1 MLPNLVCSFSSR
13 SGRAPLWKFAEAGP
27 GILNPAC
34 KLEGAPP
41 PSSWSFEFDYRANH
55 TRILEPRRYQSS
67 KPPKRAPYNRRPNDL
82 SRAPHSPD
90 ASATDTYYEYHQRTT
105 AEIMDGAGGGG
116 QGGAETVEQM
126 QARHRREAKD
136 LQGRVTSKK
145 KNATKKTRKGVNDE
159 CAEMER
165 KMKERQA
172 EELEGLAGG
181 AQNDGG
187 DTAQQQE
194 SDGEGEDGQKDT
206 AQGDLAAKMRAMGVG
221 ELAAKPP
228 QQPTKPPDEGGH
240 GAAPGDGGSGPGKK
254 RNRQKERLA
263 RRAAEQE
270 AAAEAAEQEAAGMT
284 DHRGRERERMEG
296 EFARHGLEEHEI
308 RPDGHCLFSAV
319 ADQLGQA
326 GVPLAPAGG
335 STGEGKQQP
344 EPGYKTVRR
353 AAAGYIE
360 ARGDDF
366 AGFLEE
372 DLGSYVRK
380 IRDTAEWGGQLE
392 LLALASVYGV
402 DVCVVQDGRTEVIQ
416 PSGGGEAKK
425 GEERKKIWLAYYR
438 HGYGLG
444 EHYNSLR
451 KAA

>member
-1 MLPNLVCSFSSR
+1 
-13 SGRAPLWKFAEAGP
+13 
-27 GILNPAC
+27 
-34 KLEGAPP
+34 
-41 PSSWSFEFDYRANH
+41 
-55 TRILEPRRYQSS
+55 
-67 KPPKRAPYNRRPNDL
+67 
-82 SRAPHSPD
+82 
-90 ASATDTYYEYHQRTT
+90 
-105 AEIMDGAGGGG
+105 MDGGGG
-116 QGGAETVEQM
+116 GAAETVEQM
-126 QARHRREAKD
+126 QARHRKEAKD

-159 CAEMER
+159 CAELER
-165 KMKERQA
+165 QMKERQA
-172 EELEGLAGG
+172 QELEGLVGG
-181 AQNDGG
+181 GKEGDG
-187 DTAQQQE
+187 DTHADDE
-194 SDGEGEDGQKDT
+194 DDDAVDDGREDTTQ
-206 AQGDLAAKMRAMGVG
+206 AELAAKMRAMGVG

-228 QQPTKPPDEGGH
+228 QRPSKPPDEGSD
-240 GAAPGDGGSGPGKK
+240 GAAAGGGGAGQGKK

-284 DHRGRERERMEG
+284 DHRGQERERMEA
-296 EFARHGLEEHEI
+296 EFTRHGLEEHEI

-319 ADQLGQA
+319 ADQLGQS
-326 GVPLAPAGG
+326 GVSLGPSGAD
-335 STGEGKQQP
+335 GEVGDGK

-360 ARGDDF
+360 ARGDEF

-372 DLGSYVRK
+372 DMGSYVHK

-402 DVCVVQDGRTEVIQ
+402 EVCVVQDGRTEVIS
-416 PSGGGEAKK
+416 PSGGGEVKE

-451 KAA
+451 KKA

>member
-1 MLPNLVCSFSSR
+1 
-13 SGRAPLWKFAEAGP
+13 
-27 GILNPAC
+27 
-34 KLEGAPP
+34 
-41 PSSWSFEFDYRANH
+41 
-55 TRILEPRRYQSS
+55 
-67 KPPKRAPYNRRPNDL
+67 
-82 SRAPHSPD
+82 
-90 ASATDTYYEYHQRTT
+90 
-105 AEIMDGAGGGG
+105 MDGDGAATAAAA
-116 QGGAETVEQM
+116 AETVEQM
-126 QARHRREAKD
+126 QARHRKEAKD

-172 EELEGLAGG
+172 EELEALVGG
-181 AQNDGG
+181 GGQNDDG
-187 DTAQQQE
+187 DTQE
-194 SDGEGEDGQKDT
+194 DDGEEERQDRTQDS
-206 AQGDLAAKMRAMGVG
+206 AQGELAAKMRAMGVG

-228 QQPTKPPDEGGH
+228 QQPSKPPDESSSSN
-240 GAAPGDGGSGPGKK
+240 GAAGGAGKK

-284 DHRGRERERMEG
+284 DHRGVERERMAA
-296 EFARHGLEEHEI
+296 EFSRHGLEEHEI

-326 GVPLAPAGG
+326 RVPVVPSGVEA
-335 STGEGKQQP
+335 GEGEQ
-344 EPGYKTVRR
+344 PGYKTVRR

-360 ARGDDF
+360 AHGDDY

-402 DVCVVQDGRTEVIQ
+402 EVCVVQDGRTEVIQ
-416 PSGGGEAKK
+416 PSGGGDAKE

-451 KAA
+451 KKA

>member
-1 MLPNLVCSFSSR
+1 
-13 SGRAPLWKFAEAGP
+13 
-27 GILNPAC
+27 
-34 KLEGAPP
+34 
-41 PSSWSFEFDYRANH
+41 
-55 TRILEPRRYQSS
+55 
-67 KPPKRAPYNRRPNDL
+67 
-82 SRAPHSPD
+82 
-90 ASATDTYYEYHQRTT
+90 
-105 AEIMDGAGGGG
+105 MDGDGAA
-116 QGGAETVEQM
+116 AETVEQM
-126 QARHRREAKD
+126 QARHRKEAKD

-165 KMKERQA
+165 QMKERQA
-172 EELEGLAGG
+172 EELAALMGG
-181 AQNDGG
+181 GQNDNTPEDEDEEEG
-187 DTAQQQE
+187 Q
-194 SDGEGEDGQKDT
+194 DGTQDS
-206 AQGDLAAKMRAMGVG
+206 AQGELAAKMRAMGVN

-228 QQPTKPPDEGGH
+228 QQPSKPPDESSGN
-240 GAAPGDGGSGPGKK
+240 GAAAAGGGAGKK

-284 DHRGRERERMEG
+284 DHRGVERERMEA
-296 EFARHGLEEHEI
+296 EFSRHGLEEHEI

-326 GVPLAPAGG
+326 GVPVVPAGAD
-335 STGEGKQQP
+335 GEVGEQ
-344 EPGYKTVRR
+344 PGYKTVRR

-360 ARGDDF
+360 AHGDDY

-402 DVCVVQDGRTEVIQ
+402 EVCVVQDGRTEVIQ
-416 PSGGGEAKK
+416 PNGGGDAKE

-451 KAA
+451 KKA

>member
-1 MLPNLVCSFSSR
+1 
-13 SGRAPLWKFAEAGP
+13 
-27 GILNPAC
+27 
-34 KLEGAPP
+34 
-41 PSSWSFEFDYRANH
+41 
-55 TRILEPRRYQSS
+55 
-67 KPPKRAPYNRRPNDL
+67 
-82 SRAPHSPD
+82 
-90 ASATDTYYEYHQRTT
+90 
-105 AEIMDGAGGGG
+105 MDGGGG
-116 QGGAETVEQM
+116 SGGGAGETVEQM
-126 QARHRREAKD
+126 QARHRKEAKD

-165 KMKERQA
+165 QMKERQA
-172 EELEGLAGG
+172 GELEGLMGG
-181 AQNDGG
+181 GGG
-187 DTAQQQE
+187 DDNTQE
-194 SDGEGEDGQKDT
+194 EDDAADVREDT
-206 AQGDLAAKMRAMGVG
+206 AQGGGDDLAAKMRAMGVG

-228 QQPTKPPDEGGH
+228 QQPSQQQQQQQQQPSKPPEESN
-240 GAAPGDGGSGPGKK
+240 GAGPGKK

-284 DHRGRERERMEG
+284 DHRGRERERMG
-296 EFARHGLEEHEI
+296 AEFSRHGLEEHEI

-326 GVPLAPAGG
+326 GVPLVVPSGADGVVG
-335 STGEGKQQP
+335 EGEGKGKG

-360 ARGDDF
+360 TRGDEF

-402 DVCVVQDGRTEVIQ
+402 EVCVVQDGRTEVIQ
-416 PSGGGEAKK
+416 PSGGGGGGGGEN

-451 KAA
+451 RKA

>member
-1 MLPNLVCSFSSR
+1 
-13 SGRAPLWKFAEAGP
+13 
-27 GILNPAC
+27 
-34 KLEGAPP
+34 
-41 PSSWSFEFDYRANH
+41 
-55 TRILEPRRYQSS
+55 
-67 KPPKRAPYNRRPNDL
+67 
-82 SRAPHSPD
+82 
-90 ASATDTYYEYHQRTT
+90 
-105 AEIMDGAGGGG
+105 MDGGGG
-116 QGGAETVEQM
+116 GAAAETVEQM
-126 QARHRREAKD
+126 QARHRKEAKD

-165 KMKERQA
+165 QMKERQA
-172 EELEGLAGG
+172 AELEGLMGG
-181 AQNDGG
+181 GHDNNAEGED
-187 DTAQQQE
+187 DTQQQQE
-194 SDGEGEDGQKDT
+194 DASQGNTGE
-206 AQGDLAAKMRAMGVG
+206 LAAKMQAMGVN

-228 QQPTKPPDEGGH
+228 QQPTSSKPPLEEGGSSNGTTGG
-240 GAAPGDGGSGPGKK
+240 GAGKK

-284 DHRGRERERMEG
+284 DHRGAERERMAA

-319 ADQLGQA
+319 ADQLGRV
-326 GVPLAPAGG
+326 GVPLSPPGEDGA
-335 STGEGKQQP
+335 GEGQGGEQQA
-344 EPGYKTVRR
+344 GYKVVRR

-360 ARGDDF
+360 SRGDEF

-402 DVCVVQDGRTEVIQ
+402 EVCVVQDGRTEVIQ
-416 PSGGGEAKK
+416 PSGGGEE

-451 KAA
+451 SKA